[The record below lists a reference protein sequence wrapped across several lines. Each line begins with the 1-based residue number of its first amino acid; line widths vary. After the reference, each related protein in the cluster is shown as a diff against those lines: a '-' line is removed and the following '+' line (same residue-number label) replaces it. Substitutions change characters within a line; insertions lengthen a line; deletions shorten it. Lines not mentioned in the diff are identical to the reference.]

1 MTTRMVHPLHGATH
15 AYDNGEI
22 ERLKGFGWAV
32 EGVTVPAAV
41 LEALTDADA
50 SKKMLEAA
58 AKAAMPAF
66 KAQVE
71 ADVMAVARKKPGP
84 KPKAK

>member
-15 AYDNGEI
+15 AYDNSEI

-32 EGVTVPAAV
+32 EVPAVNRLMTTPEV
-41 LEALTDADA
+41 LESLAPVV
-50 SKKMLEAA
+50 EHIRE
-58 AKAAMPAF
+58 
-66 KAQVE
+66 QVAHE
-71 ADVMAVARKKPGP
+71 RKKPGP

>member
-32 EGVTVPAAV
+32 EVPP
-41 LEALTDADA
+41 
-50 SKKMLEAA
+50 SNHI
-58 AKAAMPAF
+58 P
-66 KAQVE
+66 VE
-71 ADVMAVARKKPGP
+71 DMRVIHEGIPLDVFVQPSPAVARKKPGP